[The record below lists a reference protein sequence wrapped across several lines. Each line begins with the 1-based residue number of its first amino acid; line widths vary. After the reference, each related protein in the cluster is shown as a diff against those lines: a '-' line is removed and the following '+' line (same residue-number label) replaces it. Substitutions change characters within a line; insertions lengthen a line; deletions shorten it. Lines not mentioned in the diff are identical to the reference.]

1 MVNEM
6 RFHDKED
13 SYGKFFR
20 EDGAKSSETEHNKL
34 MYLTYARP
42 SSNLKIGLCVKRHW
56 RL

>member
-13 SYGKFFR
+13 SYGKFFW

-42 SSNLKIGLCVKRHW
+42 LSNLKIGVCVKRHL

>member
-13 SYGKFFR
+13 SYGKFVR

-42 SSNLKIGLCVKRHW
+42 GFKQFKN
-56 RL
+56 RLMC